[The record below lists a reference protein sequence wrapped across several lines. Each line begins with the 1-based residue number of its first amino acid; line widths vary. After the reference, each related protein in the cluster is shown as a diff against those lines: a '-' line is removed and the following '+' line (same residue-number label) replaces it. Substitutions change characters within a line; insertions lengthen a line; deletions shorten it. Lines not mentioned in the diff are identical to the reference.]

1 MSGLADAVLASPHVS
16 PLTLSPLSSLFTNY
30 YCTAINMQAPLELP
44 LRILSHNIRFATSSL
59 FKGERPWSDRKQPL
73 VNELL
78 YNTRHLDAFI
88 CLQEVL
94 HSQLVGILSG
104 VNHGSQEQEQSW
116 AYIGVGRDDGK
127 EAGEYSPILYR
138 PAVWHLRHWETIWLS
153 QTPAVP
159 SKGWDASSI
168 RIATIGIFTHCAS
181 RQTVLAMNTHLDDQ
195 GSHSR
200 FEAARMILQKVHE
213 YKDGGWGSLISGVF
227 LSGDLNS
234 EEYQEAYQVFT
245 AANSPLKDSAKLV
258 DSKEHY
264 GDRTTWTGF
273 GHEPEPPSR
282 LDYIFL
288 DQSWKVQGYAVLP
301 NRSDGGLFNSDHRAV
316 VTDAVLQ

>member
-1 MSGLADAVLASPHVS
+1 
-16 PLTLSPLSSLFTNY
+16 
-30 YCTAINMQAPLELP
+30 
-44 LRILSHNIRFATSSL
+44 
-59 FKGERPWSDRKQPL
+59 
-73 VNELL
+73 
-78 YNTRHLDAFI
+78 
-88 CLQEVL
+88 
-94 HSQLVGILSG
+94 
-104 VNHGSQEQEQSW
+104 
-116 AYIGVGRDDGK
+116 
-127 EAGEYSPILYR
+127 
-138 PAVWHLRHWETIWLS
+138 
-153 QTPAVP
+153 
-159 SKGWDASSI
+159 
-168 RIATIGIFTHCAS
+168 
-181 RQTVLAMNTHLDDQ
+181 
-195 GSHSR
+195 
-200 FEAARMILQKVHE
+200 MILQKVHE

-245 AANSPLKDSAKLV
+245 AANSPLNDSAKLV
-258 DSKEHY
+258 DPKEHY